1 MSAYTHPSNLRFERT
16 QSPQMRAASWE
27 VREAGLPEPLWK
39 SFAAAALLCALGWM
53 LIVVLP

>member
-1 MSAYTHPSNLRFERT
+1 MRHHTQTLRFERT
-16 QSPQMRAASWE
+16 QSDVMRAAPWE